1 MKRYVTKKTKPIV
14 KITLGLITA
23 SISLATISVV
33 TQQAT
38 AHASTVQSIHN
49 HTSTQNQT
57 RTLST
62 ASHISQTK
70 TPVKH
75 VTTKVKT
82 PTTVKTTTKVATVKQ
97 PTQTVKTVSV
107 SAPKTSQ
114 TSKIKTSTSHT
125 QKPTSAMA
133 PTSTHHKSSK
143 TTIKSSINRTPTT
156 KTPTTQPTV
165 SKTST
170 TKPTS
175 TTNHTNTTLS
185 KSTASTK
192 TSTTTRPSIQ
202 TSKTV
207 SKTSTSTSTV
217 KSPTTSTSQPITQIS
232 KTTASSTK
240 SVTPTTP
247 NPIQTSSSS
256 KDTTRPSTGVNSDV
270 KPIMPIESTHKD
282 YYASMTQLQRET
294 KEGID
299 WKKEIRDQGNQVL
312 IVAPHGGNIEQ
323 GTSELTKLLA
333 QQGGYDYFS
342 FEAMRPSN
350 NTQLHVTSTHYDDPT
365 LHQMVEGRVATI
377 SIHGAKGDDQIVF
390 LGGAKSVLRD
400 AIQSQLESRG
410 FAVQVPPEYL
420 GGLNEDN
427 FINKNEN
434 STGVQLELTT
444 ALRKAL
450 FINQDMSTTS
460 RKNEDNW
467 SSLMYQFAD
476 ALHTA
481 ISQTT
486 ETLTH

>member
-38 AHASTVQSIHN
+38 AHASTVQLTHN

-70 TPVKH
+70 TPVKR

-143 TTIKSSINRTPTT
+143 TTTKTSINRTPTT
-156 KTPTTQPTV
+156 KAPTTQPTV

-192 TSTTTRPSIQ
+192 TSTTTRPSSQ

-207 SKTSTSTSTV
+207 SKTSTS
-217 KSPTTSTSQPITQIS
+217 QPITKPS

-467 SSLMYQFAD
+467 SSLMYQFVD

>member
-23 SISLATISVV
+23 SISLGTISVV

-38 AHASTVQSIHN
+38 AHASTVQTTHN
-49 HTSTQNQT
+49 HTSTHNQT
-57 RTLST
+57 RTPSI

-75 VTTKVKT
+75 VTTTVKA
-82 PTTVKTTTKVATVKQ
+82 PTTVKTTTKVATIKQ

-107 SAPKTSQ
+107 SAPKTSR
-114 TSKIKTSTSHT
+114 TSTIKTSTSHT
-125 QKPTSAMA
+125 QKPTSAKA
-133 PTSTHHKSSK
+133 PTSTHHKSS
-143 TTIKSSINRTPTT
+143 TTM
-156 KTPTTQPTV
+156 
-165 SKTST
+165 
-170 TKPTS
+170 
-175 TTNHTNTTLS
+175 
-185 KSTASTK
+185 TK
-192 TSTTTRPSIQ
+192 TSTNHTTTTRPPSQ

-207 SKTSTSTSTV
+207 SKTSTSTAKAPS
-217 KSPTTSTSQPITQIS
+217 SSTSLPSTKPS
-232 KTTASSTK
+232 TTTASSTK
-240 SVTPTTP
+240 PVTPTTSTTT
-247 NPIQTSSSS
+247 QTSASS
-256 KDTTRPSTGVNSDV
+256 KDTNLPSTGAHSDA
-270 KPIMPIESTHKD
+270 KPIIPVESTHKD
-282 YYASMTQLQRET
+282 YYTSMTQLERET

-299 WKKEIRDQGNQVL
+299 WKKETRDQGNQVL

-342 FEAMRPSN
+342 FEATRPSN

-365 LHQMVEGRVATI
+365 LHQMIEGRAATI

-390 LGGAKSVLRD
+390 LGGAKSDLRD

-460 RKNEDNW
+460 RKNENNW
-467 SSLMYQFAD
+467 SPLMYQFVD
-476 ALHTA
+476 ALHIA

-486 ETLTH
+486 ETSTH

>member
-23 SISLATISVV
+23 SISLGTISVV

-38 AHASTVQSIHN
+38 AHASTVQTTHN
-49 HTSTQNQT
+49 HTSTHNQT
-57 RTLST
+57 RTPSI
-62 ASHISQTK
+62 APHISQTK

-75 VTTKVKT
+75 VTTTVKA
-82 PTTVKTTTKVATVKQ
+82 PTTVKTTTKVATIKQ

-107 SAPKTSQ
+107 SAPKTSR
-114 TSKIKTSTSHT
+114 TSTIKTSTSHT
-125 QKPTSAMA
+125 QKPTSAKA
-133 PTSTHHKSSK
+133 PTSTHHKSS
-143 TTIKSSINRTPTT
+143 TTTT
-156 KTPTTQPTV
+156 KTSTNHTTTTKAPITKATV

-170 TKPTS
+170 TKPTNATQH
-175 TTNHTNTTLS
+175 TTTTPS
-185 KSTASTK
+185 KSTTSTK
-192 TSTTTRPSIQ
+192 TSTTTRPPSQ

-207 SKTSTSTSTV
+207 SKTSTSTAKAPS
-217 KSPTTSTSQPITQIS
+217 TSTSLPSTKPS
-232 KTTASSTK
+232 TTTASSTK
-240 SVTPTTP
+240 PVTPTTSTKT
-247 NPIQTSSSS
+247 QTSASS
-256 KDTTRPSTGVNSDV
+256 KDTNLSSTGAHSDA
-270 KPIMPIESTHKD
+270 KPIIPVESAHKD
-282 YYASMTQLQRET
+282 YYTSMTQLERET

-299 WKKEIRDQGNQVL
+299 WKKETRDQGNQVL

-342 FEAMRPSN
+342 FEATRPSN

-365 LHQMVEGRVATI
+365 LHQMIEGRAATI

-390 LGGAKSVLRD
+390 LGGAKSDLRD

-460 RKNEDNW
+460 RKNENNW
-467 SSLMYQFAD
+467 SPLRYQFVD
-476 ALHTA
+476 ALHIA

-486 ETLTH
+486 ETSTH

>member
-23 SISLATISVV
+23 SISLGTISVV

-38 AHASTVQSIHN
+38 AHASTVQTTHN
-49 HTSTQNQT
+49 HTSTHNQT
-57 RTLST
+57 RTPSI
-62 ASHISQTK
+62 APHISQTK

-75 VTTKVKT
+75 VTTTVKA
-82 PTTVKTTTKVATVKQ
+82 PTTVKTTTKVATIKQ

-107 SAPKTSQ
+107 SAPKTSR
-114 TSKIKTSTSHT
+114 TSTIKTSTSHT
-125 QKPTSAMA
+125 QKPTSAKA
-133 PTSTHHKSSK
+133 PTSTHHKSS
-143 TTIKSSINRTPTT
+143 TTM
-156 KTPTTQPTV
+156 
-165 SKTST
+165 
-170 TKPTS
+170 
-175 TTNHTNTTLS
+175 
-185 KSTASTK
+185 TK
-192 TSTTTRPSIQ
+192 TSTNHTTTTKAPI
-202 TSKTV
+202 TKATV
-207 SKTSTSTSTV
+207 SKTSTSTAKAPS
-217 KSPTTSTSQPITQIS
+217 SSTSLPSTKPS
-232 KTTASSTK
+232 TTTASSTK
-240 SVTPTTP
+240 PVTPTTSTTT
-247 NPIQTSSSS
+247 QTSASS
-256 KDTTRPSTGVNSDV
+256 KDTNLPSTGAHSDA
-270 KPIMPIESTHKD
+270 KPIIPVESTHKD
-282 YYASMTQLQRET
+282 YYTSMTQLERET

-299 WKKEIRDQGNQVL
+299 WKKETRDQGNQVL

-342 FEAMRPSN
+342 FEATRPSN

-365 LHQMVEGRVATI
+365 LHQMIEGRAATI

-390 LGGAKSVLRD
+390 LGGAKSDLRD

-460 RKNEDNW
+460 RKNENNW
-467 SSLMYQFAD
+467 SPLMYQFVD
-476 ALHTA
+476 ALHIA

-486 ETLTH
+486 ETSTH

>member
-23 SISLATISVV
+23 SISLGTISVV

-38 AHASTVQSIHN
+38 AHASTVQTTHN
-49 HTSTQNQT
+49 HTSTHNQT

-62 ASHISQTK
+62 APHISQTK
-70 TPVKH
+70 TPVKR
-75 VTTKVKT
+75 VTTTVKA
-82 PTTVKTTTKVATVKQ
+82 PTTVKTTTKVATITQ

-107 SAPKTSQ
+107 SAPKTSR
-114 TSKIKTSTSHT
+114 TSTIKTSTSHT
-125 QKPTSAMA
+125 QKPTSAKA
-133 PTSTHHKSSK
+133 PTSTHRKSS
-143 TTIKSSINRTPTT
+143 TTTT
-156 KTPTTQPTV
+156 KTSTNHTTTTKAPITKATV
-165 SKTST
+165 SKTSI
-170 TKPTS
+170 TKPT
-175 TTNHTNTTLS
+175 NTTQHTTTTPS
-185 KSTASTK
+185 KSTTSTK
-192 TSTTTRPSIQ
+192 TSTTTRPPSQ

-207 SKTSTSTSTV
+207 SKTSTSTAKAPS
-217 KSPTTSTSQPITQIS
+217 TSTSLPSTKPS
-232 KTTASSTK
+232 TTTASSTK
-240 SVTPTTP
+240 LVTPTTSTTT
-247 NPIQTSSSS
+247 QTSGSS
-256 KDTTRPSTGVNSDV
+256 KDTNLPSTGAHSDA
-270 KPIMPIESTHKD
+270 KPIIPVENAHKD
-282 YYASMTQLQRET
+282 YYASMTQLERET

-299 WKKEIRDQGNQVL
+299 WKKETRDQGNQVL
-312 IVAPHGGNIEQ
+312 IVAPHGDNIEQ

-342 FEAMRPSN
+342 FEATRPFN

-365 LHQMVEGRVATI
+365 LHQMIEGRAATI

-390 LGGAKSVLRD
+390 LGGAKSDLRD
-400 AIQSQLESRG
+400 AIQLQLESRG

-460 RKNEDNW
+460 RKNENNW
-467 SSLMYQFAD
+467 SPLMYQFVD
-476 ALHTA
+476 ALHIA

-486 ETLTH
+486 ETSTH

>member
-23 SISLATISVV
+23 SISLGTISVV

-38 AHASTVQSIHN
+38 AHASTVQTTHN
-49 HTSTQNQT
+49 HTSTHNQT
-57 RTLST
+57 RTPSI
-62 ASHISQTK
+62 APHISQTK

-75 VTTKVKT
+75 VTTTVKA
-82 PTTVKTTTKVATVKQ
+82 PTTVKTTKVATIKQ

-107 SAPKTSQ
+107 SAPKTSR
-114 TSKIKTSTSHT
+114 TSTIKTSTSHT
-125 QKPTSAMA
+125 QKPTSAKA
-133 PTSTHHKSSK
+133 PTSTHHKSS
-143 TTIKSSINRTPTT
+143 TTT
-156 KTPTTQPTV
+156 
-165 SKTST
+165 
-170 TKPTS
+170 
-175 TTNHTNTTLS
+175 
-185 KSTASTK
+185 TK
-192 TSTTTRPSIQ
+192 TSTNHTTTTKAPI
-202 TSKTV
+202 TKATV
-207 SKTSTSTSTV
+207 SKTSTSTAKAPS
-217 KSPTTSTSQPITQIS
+217 TSTSLPSTKPS
-232 KTTASSTK
+232 TTTASSTK
-240 SVTPTTP
+240 PVTPTTSTTT
-247 NPIQTSSSS
+247 QTSASS
-256 KDTTRPSTGVNSDV
+256 KDTNLSSTDAHSDA
-270 KPIMPIESTHKD
+270 KPIIPVESAHKD
-282 YYASMTQLQRET
+282 YYTSMTQLERET

-299 WKKEIRDQGNQVL
+299 WKKETRDQGNQVL

-342 FEAMRPSN
+342 FEATRPSN

-365 LHQMVEGRVATI
+365 LHQMIEGRAATI

-390 LGGAKSVLRD
+390 LGGAKSDLRD

-460 RKNEDNW
+460 RKNENNW
-467 SSLMYQFAD
+467 SPLMYQFAD
-476 ALHTA
+476 ALHIA

-486 ETLTH
+486 ETSTH